1 MMKETSEFS
10 PNYAGVIKDM
20 SGEEIDVKE
29 ILKRIDDLTT
39 VIKIMLDD
47 LAEISR
53 VLKACLEA
61 HALEMPTSA
70 LPVQRLRNIEDIQ
83 RVFPQDLL
91 NLLLFEVTEEHI
103 IIKPRQYLGPENFA
117 RIASIIREQFKG
129 EYVSHGKESHFRVPR
144 RI

>member
-1 MMKETSEFS
+1 MKETSEFS
-10 PNYAGVIKDM
+10 PNYAGAIKNM
-20 SGEEIDVKE
+20 SEEEIDVKE
-29 ILKRIDDLTT
+29 ILRRIDDLTT
-39 VIKIMLDD
+39 VLKIMLDD

-53 VLKACLEA
+53 VLKARLEV
-61 HALEMPTSA
+61 HAPETPTSA
-70 LPVQRLRNIEDIQ
+70 IPAQRLRNIEDIQ

-117 RIASIIREQFKG
+117 RIASIVREQLRG